1 LRPLGDE
8 AEVGLGGERRHQR
21 EIAAVATHHFDDERP
36 LVGLG
41 RGGDRVN
48 CLNNFSIISEI

>member
-1 LRPLGDE
+1 
-8 AEVGLGGERRHQR
+8 
-21 EIAAVATHHFDDERP
+21 VATHHFDDERP

-48 CLNNFSIISEI
+48 CLNRFIYLFYLTPNMENFIVL